1 MILAVLQA
9 RMGSSRLPGKSMA
22 TLQGE
27 PMIVRQ
33 LERLRG
39 ARCLSK
45 IIVATSTESADDAL
59 AGFLVSRGHTVH
71 RGAGA
76 DILARIARCAE
87 AISSVSHVV
96 RLKGDA
102 PFMDPGIIDDAIR
115 MALASGAD
123 YTSNRVHRTFP
134 VGLEVEVIKLGALQ
148 AAAAE
153 ERDPQARISPTAA
166 IRNQPQRWSQAH
178 LRAARDWSK
187 LDWRVKTAADLAFAR
202 SVYDAL
208 YSGDPDFRMGDVLDL
223 VESRQDIARFAA

>member
-9 RMGSSRLPGKSMA
+9 RMGSTRLPGKSMA
-22 TLQGE
+22 TLRGE
-27 PMIVRQ
+27 PMIIRQ

-45 IIVATSTESADDAL
+45 IIVATSADTVDDAL
-59 AGFLVSRGHTVH
+59 AGFLVSRGFTVH

-76 DILARIARCAE
+76 DILACIARCAE
-87 AISSVSHVV
+87 TISSVSHVV

-102 PFMDPGIIDDAIR
+102 PFVDPGVIDEAVR
-115 MALASGAD
+115 LALVSGVD
-123 YTSNRVHRTFP
+123 YTSNRVQRTYP
-134 VGLEVEVIKLGALQ
+134 AGLEVEVIKAEALQ

-153 ERDPQARISPTAA
+153 ERDPMARISPTAA
-166 IRNQPQRWSQAH
+166 IRNQQGRWSQAH
-178 LRAARDWSK
+178 LMAPRDWSR

-208 YSGDPDFRMGDVLDL
+208 HPVDPGFRMNDVLDL
-223 VESRQDIARFAA
+223 IGSRQDIARFAA

>member
-22 TLQGE
+22 TLRGE

-45 IIVATSTESADDAL
+45 IVVATSSETVDDAL

-87 AISSVSHVV
+87 AVGAVTHVV
-96 RLKGDA
+96 RVKGDA
-102 PFMDPGIIDDAIR
+102 PFMDPGVIDDAVR
-115 MALASGAD
+115 LALASGAD
-123 YTSNRVHRTFP
+123 YTSNRVVRTFP
-134 VGLEVEVIKLGALQ
+134 AGLEVEVIRAAVLRE
-148 AAAAE
+148 AAAE
-153 ERDPQARISPTAA
+153 ARDPMARVSPTAA
-166 IRNQPQRWSQAH
+166 IREQPQRWSQAH
-178 LRAARDWSK
+178 LKARRDWSR

-208 YSGDPDFRMGDVLDL
+208 HPVDPDFRMTDVLDML
-223 VESRQDIARFAA
+223 ESRLDIGRLAA

>member
-45 IIVATSTESADDAL
+45 IIVATSTESVDDAL

-102 PFMDPGIIDDAIR
+102 PFMDPGIVDEAVR
-115 MALASGAD
+115 MALASDAD
-123 YTSNRVHRTFP
+123 YTSNRIHRTYP
-134 VGLEVEVIKLGALQ
+134 VGLEVEVIKVGALRE
-148 AAAAE
+148 AAAE
-153 ERDPQARISPTAA
+153 ERDPTARISPTAA
-166 IRNQPQRWSQAH
+166 IRAQPKRWSQAH
-178 LRAARDWSK
+178 LKAARDWSK

-208 YSGDPDFRMGDVLDL
+208 HPVDPEFRMGDVLDL

>member
-45 IIVATSTESADDAL
+45 IIVATSADTADDAL

-87 AISSVSHVV
+87 TISSVSHVV

-102 PFMDPGIIDDAIR
+102 PFMDPGIVDDAVR

-123 YTSNRVHRTFP
+123 YTSNRVQRTFP
-134 VGLEVEVIKLGALQ
+134 SGLDVEVIKASVLR

-153 ERDPQARISPTAA
+153 ERDPMARISPTAA
-166 IRNQPQRWSQAH
+166 IREQPQRWSQAH
-178 LRAARDWSK
+178 LKAPRDWSR

-208 YSGDPDFRMGDVLDL
+208 YSSDPDFRMGDVLDL